1 MTICQSI
8 PFLDMKNLMKK
19 LLQNDKLNIANLKLK
34 NYFSVSTN
42 THTRLLTSFFHQSVS
57 DESQTTDVL
66 PLLLD
71 ANVARLIFEAPVLHA
86 AGDNA

>member
-1 MTICQSI
+1 
-8 PFLDMKNLMKK
+8 MKNLMNKF
-19 LLQNDKLNIANLKLK
+19 LQNDVKLNIANLKLK
-34 NYFSVSTN
+34 NYK
-42 THTRLLTSFFHQSVS
+42 HTFVNVLFHQSVS

-66 PLLLD
+66 RLLLD